1 MAVLFVK
8 IGVGVADGDGASPEA
23 CLRLVCMWRVLYRR
37 WREHA
42 WERDGGFE
50 KIVIASGQEL
60 DKKKFVWYKVGVP
73 AGACWEPLGR

>member
-1 MAVLFVK
+1 
-8 IGVGVADGDGASPEA
+8 
-23 CLRLVCMWRVLYRR
+23 MWRVLYRR

-42 WERDGGFE
+42 WERYGGFE